1 MKFSFYLHCLIAI
14 LSHVIIT
21 PYQILAPIAS
31 FLAILYAWSL
41 VSRDKKTVWEAAVW
55 TIFWLTVAGIALFPD
70 LLEYL
75 THVTG
80 VQKRE
85 NAVFVTSIGI
95 LFFVVFYLVMR
106 LEALEQRQ
114 TRIVQKMA
122 LKKARLGDE
131 DEEE

>member
-1 MKFSFYLHCLIAI
+1 M
-14 LSHVIIT
+14 VIT

-31 FLAILYAWSL
+31 LLAILYAWSL

-55 TIFWLTVAGIALFPD
+55 TIFWLAVAGIALFPD

-75 THVTG
+75 TRVTG

-95 LFFVVFYLVMR
+95 LFFAVFYLVMR
-106 LEALEQRQ
+106 LEVLEQRQ

-122 LKKARLGDE
+122 LKKARLHDE
-131 DEEE
+131 DKEE